1 MQDTKTEK
9 SFTHITT
16 QRFNVL
22 APLSDHGSSILKL
35 WMRDTRLS
43 KNTTFVKEFDQLNE
57 ALSYSSVRVL
67 TLLCNNTRSSTMS
80 SDFRERLYVG
90 SSSAS
95 SAGRLPEIHKTQTI
109 SITAYADLK
118 VSAHKNWNLWNV
130 NQYIKHTHTHNSL
143 FLPLPLY
150 ELAASHDC
158 LMPHQPPTPPD
169 CLVPHQHQ
177 SPLTFCSLGL
187 PATDHV

>member
-130 NQYIKHTHTHNSL
+130 NQYIKHTHTQFLVPTPSTIWARSL
-143 FLPLPLY
+143 PWLPN
-150 ELAASHDC
+150 AT
-158 LMPHQPPTPPD
+158 PTPQPPD